1 MATLTYVTE
10 AGSSGHGN
18 SNGGETEGLWEQLL
32 QFIEE
37 GHVIPVVGQE
47 LLTTSVGGRSIG
59 LYSYLA
65 EQLCERLGKRLGP
78 RPVEGALTLNEVACR
93 YLAKGGEL
101 EDLYSTL
108 KTIMPRPDALQIPAQ
123 LLQLAEMPFKLF
135 VSVTF
140 DTLLERAINQ
150 AHFGGRDR
158 AQVFAYSPQA
168 VTDLPGT
175 GEPLDKAVFHLFGR
189 LSAVP
194 DYAVTDEDVLEF
206 VHSLQS
212 ETRRPNVLF
221 DALNRSHV
229 LIIGSTFSGW
239 LARFFFRI
247 AKRERLSMARG
258 KTDFVADR
266 SVGED
271 AGLVYFLNH
280 FRTRTKVFPGDAV
293 GFVSELHRRWTKR
306 QPALPKSVDVV
317 LPPPAEM
324 PADAVFLSYASEDRA
339 AAEVIKKELERAGID
354 VWFDRDD
361 LVAGDNF
368 SEKIKR
374 NIESCSLFMPV
385 ISRHTLTLRK
395 RFFFQEWRHAE
406 KVAMRVSPRTRF
418 IVPVAI
424 DREASPDELGF
435 FRDLHWTR
443 LPDGQPTPGF
453 VAEMRQFYRDYHR
466 ATASAA

>member
-1 MATLTYVTE
+1 M
-10 AGSSGHGN
+10 
-18 SNGGETEGLWEQLL
+18 
-32 QFIEE
+32 
-37 GHVIPVVGQE
+37 GQE
-47 LLTTSVGGRSIG
+47 LLTTSLGGRSVG
-59 LYSYLA
+59 LYPYLA

-108 KTIMPRPDALQIPAQ
+108 KAIMPGPEALQIPAQ

-150 AHFGGRDR
+150 VHFGGGSR

-168 VTDLPGT
+168 TADLPAT

-280 FRTRTKVFPGDAV
+280 FRTRTKVFPGDSV
-293 GFVSELHRRWTKR
+293 DFVSELHRRWTSR
-306 QPALPKSVDVV
+306 QPALRKTVDVP
-317 LPPPAEM
+317 LAPPAEM

-339 AAEVIKKELERAGID
+339 AAEAIKKELERAGID

-361 LVAGDNF
+361 LRAGDNF

-374 NIESCSLFMPV
+374 NIEKCSLFMPV

-406 KVAMRVSPRTRF
+406 SVAMRVSRRMRF
-418 IVPVAI
+418 IVPVDI
-424 DREASPDELGF
+424 DRAASPDELGF
-435 FRDLHWTR
+435 FRELHWTR

>member
-1 MATLTYVTE
+1 M
-10 AGSSGHGN
+10 
-18 SNGGETEGLWEQLL
+18 EG
-32 QFIEE
+32 
-37 GHVIPVVGQE
+37 P
-47 LLTTSVGGRSIG
+47 
-59 LYSYLA
+59 
-65 EQLCERLGKRLGP
+65 
-78 RPVEGALTLNEVACR
+78 LTLNEVACR
-93 YLAKGGEL
+93 YLAKGGEI

-108 KTIMPRPDALQIPAQ
+108 KTLMPPPDALEIPAP

-158 AQVFAYSPQA
+158 ATQVFAYSPQA
-168 VTDLPGT
+168 VADLPAH
-175 GEPLDKAVFHLFGR
+175 GEPLDKAVFHLFGK

-247 AKRERLSMARG
+247 AKRERLSMAHG

-280 FRTRTKVFPGDAV
+280 FRTRTKVFPGEAV
-293 GFVSELHRRWTKR
+293 AFVSELHRRWTKR
-306 QPALPKSVDVV
+306 HPPLGESVVV
-317 LPPPAEM
+317 LPPPPPPDM
-324 PADAVFLSYASEDRA
+324 PAAAVFLSYASEDRA
-339 AAEVIKKELERAGID
+339 AAEAIKIELERAGID

-361 LVAGDNF
+361 LQAGDNF
-368 SEKIKR
+368 SEEIKR
-374 NIESCSLFMPV
+374 NIETCSLFMPI

-395 RFFFQEWRHAE
+395 RFFFQEWKHAE
-406 KVAMRVSPRTRF
+406 KVAMRVSPRMRF

-424 DREASPDELGF
+424 DKAASPKELGF
-435 FRDLHWTR
+435 FHDLHWTK
-443 LPDGQPTPGF
+443 LPDGQPTTGF
-453 VAEMRQFYRDYHR
+453 VAEMRRHYRDYHR